1 MQHTVTLN
9 LICPRGHVTRI
20 TLESS
25 ANAPITVTLG
35 KNTIVP
41 VIRCEGQFDR
51 QRADWQM
58 SDGYGSDYAT
68 IRCGSQ
74 VALISWV
81 NGCFVQRSGSLP
93 LTLVH
98 TSLSFSYA
106 QKTHTHAY
114 GRATA

>member
-1 MQHTVTLN
+1 MQHTVTLT
-9 LICPRGHVTRI
+9 LICPRGNATRI

-25 ANAPITVTLG
+25 ATSPITVTLG
-35 KNTIVP
+35 KSTIVP
-41 VIRCEGQFDR
+41 VLRREGQFDR

-58 SDGYGSDYAT
+58 SDGFGSDYAT

-81 NGCFVQRSGSLP
+81 DGRFIQRSGSLP

-106 QKTHTHAY
+106 PKTHTHAY
-114 GRATA
+114 RRATA